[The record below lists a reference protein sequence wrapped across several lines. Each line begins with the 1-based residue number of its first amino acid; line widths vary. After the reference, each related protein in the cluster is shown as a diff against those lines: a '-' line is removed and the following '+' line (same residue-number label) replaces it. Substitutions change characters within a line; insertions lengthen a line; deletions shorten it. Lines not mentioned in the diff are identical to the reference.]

1 MVCSILELCFTKM
14 VFLKSDCKYSLI
26 VALLY
31 IPVNYFGGKYIY
43 GHSVYDDYW
52 VDWHNPALTLAVW
65 TAQGGVQYL
74 FNYITAIVTQYF

>member
-1 MVCSILELCFTKM
+1 MA
-14 VFLKSDCKYSLI
+14 

-31 IPVNYFGGKYIY
+31 IPVNYLGGIYIY
-43 GHSVYDDYW
+43 GHSVYDDKW

-65 TAQGGVQYL
+65 VAQAFVQYL